1 MDAIKKK
8 MRSLAQATEEATARA
23 AVFEEERN
31 RVNDAADKFE
41 EQIRCGGFPIW

>member
-41 EQIRCGGFPIW
+41 EQIRYGAFPIL